1 MQQGPSPR
9 HETAS
14 PRGRQRWVAGR
25 PAAASSTQAH
35 RLTHARRPAPALL
48 APPVRTDQTCLADRI
63 PSPSGRDK
71 HKPGGADH
79 GSGAAGRDHT
89 TPDRR

>member
-1 MQQGPSPR
+1 MQQGLSPR

-35 RLTHARRPAPALL
+35 RPTHARRPALPYWHH
-48 APPVRTDQTCLADRI
+48 
-63 PSPSGRDK
+63 PSEPTRHAWPTASPPSGRDK